1 MPELDTSSSAKKTAQ
16 AALLINKKRIPLFWL
31 QRLVVALV
39 LVTLGMGVGYQA
51 GQGKLPFG
59 LSKYIPFEVFASPR
73 PLTKD
78 NLDFSLFWEVW
89 ETLERDHIDPD
100 KIDPQ
105 TMIYG
110 AIEGMTAS
118 VGDPYTVFLPPKEN
132 QRSKDD
138 LDGAFEGVGIQ
149 LGYKKDTVAVM
160 APLDGMPASK
170 QDVKAGDLILNIKD
184 EKQNIDQDTIGMTL
198 QEAVLLIRGP
208 KSSAVTLTLYREGKG
223 TFDVSIVRDTITVP
237 SVDITFG
244 NVVDGA
250 WQEDA
255 GGSVALLKLNR
266 FGERTYEEWADAVYA
281 ISSKNNQVKGMVL
294 DLRNNPGGYLLGAVD
309 FASEFIGEGVIVKQ
323 QNRFATQEYTVSK
336 KGRLIGIP
344 MTILVN
350 GGSASASE
358 ILAGALRDRLGTKLV
373 GERSFGKGTVQE
385 AKDLTGG
392 AGLHVTTS
400 RWLLPSGTWIHED
413 GLKPDV
419 EIAAD
424 DPEATA
430 SGELIDIQLIK
441 AVSTLEEQLQ

>member
-1 MPELDTSSSAKKTAQ
+1 MLETAVPTPTKKNPE
-16 AALLINKKRIPLFWL
+16 AAIVINKKRIPLPLF
-31 QRLVVALV
+31 QRLIVGILLLVVGA
-39 LVTLGMGVGYQA
+39 GFGYQA

-59 LSKYIPFEVFASPR
+59 LSKYIPFEAFASPR
-73 PLTKD
+73 PLAKE

-160 APLDGMPASK
+160 APLEGMPASK
-170 QDVKAGDLILNIKD
+170 QDVKAGDLIVNIKD
-184 EKQNIDQDTIGMTL
+184 EKQNIDQDTVGMTL

-208 KSSAVTLTLYREGKG
+208 KGTAVTLTLYREGKG

-244 NVVDGA
+244 DVVEGK
-250 WQEDA
+250 WVENS
-255 GGSVALLKLNR
+255 GGSVAWLKLSR
-266 FGERTYEEWADAVYA
+266 FGERTYEEWADAVFA
-281 ISSKNNQVKGMVL
+281 IASKKNQVKGMVL

-309 FASEFIGEGVIVKQ
+309 FASEFIGDGVIVKQ
-323 QNRFATQEYTVSK
+323 QNRFTTQEYTVSK
-336 KGRLIGIP
+336 KGKLLGIP
-344 MTILVN
+344 MTILIN

-358 ILAGALRDRLGTKLV
+358 ILAGALRDRLGIKLV

-413 GLKPDV
+413 GLQPDV

-424 DPEATA
+424 DPQATA
-430 SGELIDIQLIK
+430 SGELVDIQLIK
-441 AVSTLEEQLQ
+441 AVNTLEDQLR

>member
-1 MPELDTSSSAKKTAQ
+1 MPETGLTPQSANNSP
-16 AALLINKKRIPLFWL
+16 AALVIKKKRIPLRWL
-31 QRLVVALV
+31 QRLVIGLV
-39 LVTLGMGVGYQA
+39 LITLGAGFGYQA
-51 GQGKLPFG
+51 GQGKLPLG
-59 LSKYIPFEVFASPR
+59 LSKYIPFEAFASPR
-73 PLTKD
+73 PLSKD

-100 KIDPQ
+100 KIDAQ

-160 APLDGMPASK
+160 APLEGMPASK

-184 EKQNIDQDTIGMTL
+184 EKQNVDQDTVGMTL

-208 KSSAVTLTLYREGKG
+208 KGTAVTLTLYREGKG
-223 TFDVSIVRDTITVP
+223 TFEVSIVRDTITVP
-237 SVDITFG
+237 SVDMTVG
-244 NVVDGA
+244 SVVEGK
-250 WQEDA
+250 WQED
-255 GGSVALLKLNR
+255 GNGSVAWLKLNR
-266 FGERTYEEWADAVYA
+266 FGERTYEEWADAVFA
-281 ISSKNNQVKGMVL
+281 ITSKNNQIKGLVL

-323 QNRFATQEYTVSK
+323 QNRFTTQEYTVSK
-336 KGRLIGIP
+336 KGKLLGIP
-344 MTILVN
+344 MTVLIN

-358 ILAGALRDRLGTKLV
+358 ILAGALRDRLGVKLV

-424 DPEATA
+424 APEATA
-430 SGELIDIQLIK
+430 SGELIDIQLVK
-441 AVSTLEEQLQ
+441 AVTTLEDQLR